1 VNKEKRE
8 IFMNPEAM
16 GRILQTVD
24 SLREETVDFLGELVR
39 TESYNPPGD
48 TGKIIEVVKRKAR
61 TFPVSVFCPSSDP
74 KKLNILLSCGGKGDP
89 HLLYNSHLD
98 TVPPGDPSRWKD
110 GPLSGKICQGKLF
123 GRGAADAKGSGAAM
137 VMAQKALVM
146 AGVKIDGKLTVNLV
160 ADEETGGALGTRF
173 IRDQNLVSLD
183 FVVIG
188 EITGNRIATAE
199 KGTLIME
206 VTTHGRSA
214 HASTPWEGINAISKM
229 ASFLTRLE
237 ADQLQKFA
245 HRRHPLTPPP
255 SINFGTITGG
265 VKSNMVA
272 DICKATIDRRTL
284 PNEKAETAL
293 KEIQEVIEN
302 LAKEDPEFNAK
313 LEVLRTGSPIDT
325 LLDSPLVRYAQHA
338 CSLLG
343 LPAEPVGY
351 AQASD
356 GRFFAEKGI
365 PTILLGPGEASQAHT
380 VDESIDIAQ
389 VLEASRLYA
398 LLAFLILH
406 PQDKQT

>member
-1 VNKEKRE
+1 
-8 IFMNPEAM
+8 MNPEVKE
-16 GRILQTVD
+16 RILQSVD
-24 SLREETVDFLGELVR
+24 SLRDETLDFLKELVQ

-48 TGKIIEVVKRKAR
+48 TRNIIEVVKRKAR
-61 TFPVSVFCPSSDP
+61 TFPVSVSCPSSDP
-74 KKLNILLSCGGKGDP
+74 EKANILLSCGRKGG
-89 HLLYNSHLD
+89 HQLLYNSHLD

-110 GPLSGKICQGKLF
+110 GPLSGKIHQGNLF

-146 AGVKIDGKLTVNLV
+146 AGVKLDGKLTVNLV

-173 IRDQNLVSLD
+173 IRDQNLVSPD

-229 ASFLTRLE
+229 ASLLTRLE

-272 DICKATIDRRTL
+272 DICKTSIDRRTL
-284 PNEKAETAL
+284 PNEETETAL

-313 LEVLRTGSPIDT
+313 MEVLRTGSPIDT
-325 LLDSPLVRYAQHA
+325 PLDSPLVRYAQHA
-338 CSLLG
+338 CSPLG

-365 PTILLGPGEASQAHT
+365 PTILIGPGEASQAHT
-380 VDESIDIAQ
+380 VDESIEIAQ

-406 PQDKQT
+406 PQDKET

>member
-1 VNKEKRE
+1 
-8 IFMNPEAM
+8 MNPETKE
-16 GRILQTVD
+16 RILQSVD
-24 SLREETVDFLGELVR
+24 SLRDETLDFLRELVQ

-48 TGKIIEVVKRKAR
+48 TRNIIEVVKRKTR
-61 TFPVSVFCPSSDP
+61 TFPGSVTCPFSDP
-74 KKLNILLSCGGKGDP
+74 EKLNILLSCGGERGS
-89 HLLYNSHLD
+89 HLLFNSHLD
-98 TVPPGDPSRWKD
+98 TVPPGDPSQWKG
-110 GPLSGKICQGKLF
+110 GPLSGAIYQGNLF

-137 VMAQKALVM
+137 VMAQKALVL
-146 AGVKIDGKLTVNLV
+146 AGVKIGGKLTVNLV
-160 ADEETGGALGTRF
+160 ADEETGGALGTRL
-173 IRDQNLVSLD
+173 IRDQNLVSPD

-229 ASFLTRLE
+229 ASLLTRLE

-245 HRRHPLTPPP
+245 RRRHPLTPPP

-272 DICKATIDRRTL
+272 DVCKVTIDRRTL
-284 PNEKAETAL
+284 PNEDTETAL

-302 LAKEDPEFNAK
+302 LAKEDPEFNARIQ
-313 LEVLRTGSPIDT
+313 VLRTGSPIDT
-325 LLDSPLVRYAQHA
+325 PLNSPVVRYAQHA

-356 GRFFAEKGI
+356 GRFFAEKDI
-365 PTILLGPGEASQAHT
+365 PTILIGPGKANQAHT
-380 VDESIDIAQ
+380 VNESIEIDQ
-389 VLEASRLYA
+389 VIEASRLYA
-398 LLAFLILH
+398 LLAFLILN
-406 PQDKQT
+406 PQDKET

>member
-1 VNKEKRE
+1 
-8 IFMNPEAM
+8 MNPDVK
-16 GRILQTVD
+16 GRILRSVD
-24 SLREETVDFLGELVR
+24 SLREETIKFLGELVQ

-48 TGKIIEVVKRKAR
+48 TRAIVEVIKRKAQ
-61 TFPVSVFCPSSDP
+61 TFPVSISCPSSDP
-74 KKLNILLSCGGKGDP
+74 GKPNILLSSGGMGGSQ
-89 HLLYNSHLD
+89 LLFNSHLD
-98 TVPPGDPSRWKD
+98 TVPPGNPSQWKD
-110 GPLSGKICQGKLF
+110 GPLSGKVLQGKLF
-123 GRGAADAKGSGAAM
+123 GRGAADAKGSGVAM
-137 VMAQKALVM
+137 VMAQKALAM
-146 AGVKIDGKLTVNLV
+146 AGINLDGTLTVNLV
-160 ADEETGGALGTRF
+160 ADEETGGTLGARF
-173 IRDQNLVSLD
+173 IQDQNLVSPD
-183 FVVIG
+183 YVVIG

-199 KGTLIME
+199 KGTLMME
-206 VTTHGRSA
+206 VTTYGRAA

-229 ASFLTRLE
+229 ASLLTRLE
-237 ADQLQKFA
+237 ADQLRRFA

-255 SINFGTITGG
+255 SINFGMIAGG

-272 DICKATIDRRTL
+272 DVCKASIDRRTL
-284 PNEKAETAL
+284 PNEETETAL
-293 KEIQEVIEN
+293 KEIQMVIEAM
-302 LAKEDPEFNAK
+302 AKEDPEFNAK

-325 LLDSPLVRYAQHA
+325 PLDSPLVRYAQRA

-365 PTILLGPGEASQAHT
+365 PTILIGPGEPSQAHT

-406 PQDKQT
+406 PQDKET

>member
-1 VNKEKRE
+1 
-8 IFMNPEAM
+8 MNPEKKE
-16 GRILQTVD
+16 RILQSVD
-24 SLREETVDFLGELVR
+24 SLRDETLDFLRELVQ

-48 TGKIIEVVKRKAR
+48 TRNIIEVVKRKTR
-61 TFPVSVFCPSSDP
+61 TFPGSVTCPFSDP
-74 KKLNILLSCGGKGDP
+74 EKLNILLSCGGERGS
-89 HLLYNSHLD
+89 HLLFNSHLD
-98 TVPPGDPSRWKD
+98 TVPPGDPSQWKG
-110 GPLSGKICQGKLF
+110 GPLSGAIYQGNLF

-137 VMAQKALVM
+137 VMAQKALVL
-146 AGVKIDGKLTVNLV
+146 AGVKIGGKLTVNLV
-160 ADEETGGALGTRF
+160 ADEETGGALGTRL
-173 IRDQNLVSLD
+173 IRDQNLVSPD

-229 ASFLTRLE
+229 ASLLTRLE

-245 HRRHPLTPPP
+245 RRRHPLTPPP

-272 DICKATIDRRTL
+272 DVCKVTIDRRTL
-284 PNEKAETAL
+284 PNEDTETAL

-302 LAKEDPEFNAK
+302 LAKEDPEFNARIQ
-313 LEVLRTGSPIDT
+313 VLRTGSPIDT
-325 LLDSPLVRYAQHA
+325 PLNSPVVRYAQHA

-356 GRFFAEKGI
+356 GRFFAEKDI
-365 PTILLGPGEASQAHT
+365 PTILIGPGKANQAHT
-380 VDESIDIAQ
+380 VNESIEIDQ
-389 VLEASRLYA
+389 VIEASRLYA
-398 LLAFLILH
+398 LLAFLILN
-406 PQDKQT
+406 PQDKET

>member
-1 VNKEKRE
+1 
-8 IFMNPEAM
+8 MNPETKE
-16 GRILQTVD
+16 RILQSVD
-24 SLREETVDFLGELVR
+24 SLRDETLDFLRELVQ

-48 TGKIIEVVKRKAR
+48 TRNIIEVVKRKTR
-61 TFPVSVFCPSSDP
+61 TFPGSVTCPFSDP
-74 KKLNILLSCGGKGDP
+74 EKLNILLSCGGERGS
-89 HLLYNSHLD
+89 HLFFNSHLD
-98 TVPPGDPSRWKD
+98 TVPPGDPSQWKG
-110 GPLSGKICQGKLF
+110 GPLSGAIYQGNLF

-137 VMAQKALVM
+137 VMAQKALVL
-146 AGVKIDGKLTVNLV
+146 AGVKIGGKLTVNLV
-160 ADEETGGALGTRF
+160 ADEETGGALGTRL
-173 IRDQNLVSLD
+173 IRDQNLVSPD

-229 ASFLTRLE
+229 ASLLTRLE

-245 HRRHPLTPPP
+245 RRRHPLTPPP

-272 DICKATIDRRTL
+272 DVCKVTIDRRTL
-284 PNEKAETAL
+284 PNEDTETAL

-302 LAKEDPEFNAK
+302 LAKEDPEFNARIQ
-313 LEVLRTGSPIDT
+313 VLRTGSPIDT
-325 LLDSPLVRYAQHA
+325 PLNSPVVRYAQHA

-365 PTILLGPGEASQAHT
+365 PTILIGPGKASQAHT
-380 VDESIDIAQ
+380 VNESIEIEQ
-389 VLEASRLYA
+389 VIEASRLYA
-398 LLAFLILH
+398 LLAFLILN
-406 PQDKQT
+406 PQDEKI

>member
-1 VNKEKRE
+1 
-8 IFMNPEAM
+8 MNPEAKE
-16 GRILQTVD
+16 RIFQSVD
-24 SLREETVDFLGELVR
+24 SLRDETLDFLRELVQ
-39 TESYNPPGD
+39 TETYNPPGD
-48 TGKIIEVVKRKAR
+48 TRNTIEVVKRKAR
-61 TFPVSVFCPSSDP
+61 TFPVSVTCPSSDP
-74 KKLNILLSCGGKGDP
+74 EKLNILLSCGEGRGP
-89 HLLYNSHLD
+89 QLLFNSHLD
-98 TVPPGDPSRWKD
+98 TVPPGDPSQWKG
-110 GPLSGKICQGKLF
+110 GPLSGEIRQGNLF

-137 VMAQKALVM
+137 VMAQKALVL
-146 AGVKIDGKLTVNLV
+146 AGVEIDGKLTVNLV
-160 ADEETGGALGTRF
+160 ADEETGGALSTRL
-173 IRDQNLVSLD
+173 IRDQNLVSPD

-229 ASFLTRLE
+229 ATLLTRLE

-272 DICKATIDRRTL
+272 DICKVSIDRRTL
-284 PNEKAETAL
+284 PNEKTETAL
-293 KEIQEVIEN
+293 KEIQEVIET
-302 LAKEDPEFNAK
+302 LAKDDPEFNARVQ
-313 LEVLRTGSPIDT
+313 VLRTGSPIDT
-325 LLDSPLVRYAQHA
+325 PLNSPLVRYAQHA

-343 LPAEPVGY
+343 LPAKPVGY

-365 PTILLGPGEASQAHT
+365 PTILIGPGKASQAHT
-380 VDESIDIAQ
+380 MNESIEIDQ
-389 VLEASRLYA
+389 VIEASRLYA
-398 LLAFLILH
+398 LLAFLILN
-406 PQDKQT
+406 PQDKET

>member
-1 VNKEKRE
+1 
-8 IFMNPEAM
+8 MNPETKE
-16 GRILQTVD
+16 RILQSVD
-24 SLREETVDFLGELVR
+24 SLRDETLDFLRELVQ

-48 TGKIIEVVKRKAR
+48 TRNIIEVVKRKTR
-61 TFPVSVFCPSSDP
+61 TFPVSVTCPSSDP
-74 KKLNILLSCGGKGDP
+74 EKLNILLSCGGERGS
-89 HLLYNSHLD
+89 HLLFNSHLD
-98 TVPPGDPSRWKD
+98 TVPPGDPSQWKG
-110 GPLSGKICQGKLF
+110 GPLSGAIYQGNLF

-137 VMAQKALVM
+137 VMAQKALVL
-146 AGVKIDGKLTVNLV
+146 AGVKIGGKLTVNLV
-160 ADEETGGALGTRF
+160 ADEETGGALGTRL
-173 IRDQNLVSLD
+173 IRDQNLVSPD

-229 ASFLTRLE
+229 ASLLTRLE

-245 HRRHPLTPPP
+245 RRRHPLTPPP

-272 DICKATIDRRTL
+272 DVCKVTIDRRTL
-284 PNEKAETAL
+284 PNEDTETAL

-302 LAKEDPEFNAK
+302 LAKEDPEFNARIQ
-313 LEVLRTGSPIDT
+313 VLRTGSPIDT
-325 LLDSPLVRYAQHA
+325 PLNSPVVRYAQHA

-356 GRFFAEKGI
+356 GRFFAEKDI
-365 PTILLGPGEASQAHT
+365 PTILIGPGKANQAHT
-380 VDESIDIAQ
+380 VNESIEIDQ
-389 VLEASRLYA
+389 VIEASRLYA
-398 LLAFLILH
+398 LLAFLILN
-406 PQDKQT
+406 PQDKET